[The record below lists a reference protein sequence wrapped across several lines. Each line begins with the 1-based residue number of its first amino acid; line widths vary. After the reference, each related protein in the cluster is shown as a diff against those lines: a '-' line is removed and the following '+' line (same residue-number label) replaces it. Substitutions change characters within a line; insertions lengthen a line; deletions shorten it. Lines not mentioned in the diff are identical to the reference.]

1 MNETGRIFLISGI
14 MAAGKSTVAQALA
27 ERLPRSVHLRGDLFR
42 RMIVNGQEAI
52 TAENWTAAEAQIHL
66 RQEIATSVA
75 RTYADHGYTV
85 CYQDVI
91 VGADLPRVI
100 DLLQP
105 DRYPVHVVILA
116 PSPAVVLQRDQA
128 RGKTGYRDW
137 TPDELYHS
145 LRHDTPRLG
154 LWLDTSLLTIE
165 ATVQTILDRQTDARI
180 GKNTS

>member
-1 MNETGRIFLISGI
+1 MQEPGRIFLSSGI
-14 MAAGKSTVAQALA
+14 MAAGKSTIAQALA

-52 TAENWTAAEAQIHL
+52 TAENWPAAEAQINL
-66 RQEIATSVA
+66 RQDIATSVA
-75 RTYADHGYTV
+75 RTYADHGFTV

-100 DLLQP
+100 ELLHP
-105 DRYPVHVVILA
+105 DRYPVHVIILE

-137 TPDELYHS
+137 TPDDLDHS
-145 LRHDTPRLG
+145 LRNETPKLG
-154 LWLDTSLLTIE
+154 LWLDTSNLTIE
-165 ATVQTILDRQTDARI
+165 ATVQTILDRQGDARVFHA
-180 GKNTS
+180 